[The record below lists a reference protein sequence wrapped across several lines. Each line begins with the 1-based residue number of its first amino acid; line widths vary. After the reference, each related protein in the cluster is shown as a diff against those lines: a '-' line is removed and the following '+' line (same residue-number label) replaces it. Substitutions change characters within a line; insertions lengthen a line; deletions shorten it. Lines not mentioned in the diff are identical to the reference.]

1 MTDEE
6 MRRKMEFIVEQQ
18 AQFAVNIEQLRE
30 AQSNAEARLGRL
42 EGAVVAVVDVVG
54 RLSQILDRLTLGLE
68 QTNNN
73 VAQLAEAQARTDE
86 RLNAFITVV
95 ERYISEGRDGKS
107 QK

>member
-18 AQFAVNIEQLRE
+18 AQFAVNIAQLRE

-42 EGAVVAVVDVVG
+42 EGAVVAVVDIVG
-54 RLSQILDRLTLGLE
+54 RLTQSLERVTQGLE
-68 QTNNN
+68 RTNNT

-86 RLNAFITVV
+86 RLNIFMTVV
-95 ERYISEGRDGKS
+95 ERYIGEGRNGKS